1 MAKEITDSNFIEI
14 TKTDKLVVVDFWA
27 PWCGPCKAL
36 SPIID
41 ELAEKYDDNVVIGK
55 VNIEDSD
62 ELTTEFNIR
71 SVPTIIFLKDKKIV
85 FKHSGSISKEQL
97 EEKIKELM

>member
-1 MAKEITDSNFIEI
+1 
-14 TKTDKLVVVDFWA
+14 
-27 PWCGPCKAL
+27 
-36 SPIID
+36 
-41 ELAEKYDDNVVIGK
+41 VIGK

-62 ELTTEFNIR
+62 ELTTEFRIR
-71 SVPTIIFLKDKKIV
+71 SVPTILFLKNKEIL

>member
-14 TKTDKLVVVDFWA
+14 TSTDKLTVVDFWA

-41 ELAEKYDDNVVIGK
+41 ELSEKYSDNVVIGK

-62 ELTTEFNIR
+62 ELTTEFRIR
-71 SVPTIIFLKDKKIV
+71 SVPTIIFLKNKEIV

>member
-14 TKTDKLVVVDFWA
+14 TSTDKLTVVDFWA

-41 ELAEKYDDNVVIGK
+41 ELAEKYNDNVVIGK

-62 ELTTEFNIR
+62 ELTTEFRIR
-71 SVPTIIFLKDKKIV
+71 SVPTIIFLKNKNIV

>member
-14 TKTDKLVVVDFWA
+14 TSTDKLVVVDFWA
-27 PWCGPCKAL
+27 PWCGPCKTL

-41 ELAEKYDDNVVIGK
+41 ELAEKYNDNVVIGK

-62 ELTTEFNIR
+62 ELTTEFRIR
-71 SVPTIIFLKDKKIV
+71 SVPTIIFLKNKNIV
-85 FKHSGSISKEQL
+85 FKNSGSISKEQL
-97 EEKIKELM
+97 EEKIKEFM

>member
-14 TKTDKLVVVDFWA
+14 TNTDKLTVVDFWA

-41 ELAEKYDDNVVIGK
+41 ELAKKFGDNVVIGK

-62 ELTTEFNIR
+62 ELTTEFRIR
-71 SVPTIIFLKDKKIV
+71 SVPTILFLKNKEIL

>member
-14 TKTDKLVVVDFWA
+14 TSTDKLTVVDFWA

-41 ELAEKYDDNVVIGK
+41 ELSEKYSDNVVIGK

-62 ELTTEFNIR
+62 ELTTEFQIR
-71 SVPTIIFLKDKKIV
+71 SVPTIIFLKNKEIV

>member
-14 TKTDKLVVVDFWA
+14 TSTDKLTVVDFWA
-27 PWCGPCKAL
+27 PWCGPCKVL

-41 ELAEKYDDNVVIGK
+41 ELSEEYSDNVVIGK

-62 ELTTEFNIR
+62 ELTTEFRIR
-71 SVPTIIFLKDKKIV
+71 SVPTIIFLKNKEIV

>member
-14 TKTDKLVVVDFWA
+14 TKTDKLTVVDFWA

-62 ELTTEFNIR
+62 ELTTEFIIR